1 MNIINLLIIN
11 FIKIFIY
18 LKLEK
23 YLKNSYILI
32 KQLIIYIINFNILF
46 QTYNITYVFNKYFS
60 VLRCHQ
66 FLKFL

>member
-46 QTYNITYVFNKYFS
+46 
-60 VLRCHQ
+60 
-66 FLKFL
+66 